1 MIEITIKDTENKDA
15 KPMVLTG
22 EHGFVVVKVRED
34 KDGNPVIGAMSNGE
48 IETVEGVKDLI
59 AMGKATKE
67 LISNFIKYEHPMV
80 KFLYTTAFLS
90 GFERASDF
98 LKEVDG

>member
-1 MIEITIKDTENKDA
+1 MIEITIKDIENKDA

-48 IETVEGVKDLI
+48 IGTVEGVKDLN

-67 LISNFIKYEHPMV
+67 LISNFIEYEHPMV

-90 GFERASDF
+90 GFEGASDF
-98 LKEVDG
+98 LKEVDR

>member
-1 MIEITIKDTENKDA
+1 MKLLSKIQKTKMA

-48 IETVEGVKDLI
+48 IGTVEGVKDLI